1 MERKSIQN
9 NVSLT
14 FLPGEKFKR
23 NRISV
28 SFIVPNDKEKA
39 TMYAVMP
46 TLLERGYQDYPDM
59 CMFSKKLSSMYGAS
73 FSAATAV
80 VGQNRYLRFTIQ
92 GIKNEYCLNGEDLL
106 AEMTDVILGV
116 IFRPC
121 VEDGGFISDW
131 LEVEKFKLR
140 EEIEGEINDK
150 RGYCVKNAQR
160 KFFKDS
166 KNGVERLGYTE
177 DIDGITPQALYEC
190 YKQLISDSI
199 VEIFVTADE
208 DSTITEKFAQAFG
221 ERDPQTTK
229 ILPIEAMP
237 KTEVE
242 CFSENLDIVQGK
254 VCLFY
259 TSERPLTE
267 EERYVMLVASSIYG
281 GTASSRLF
289 KNVREKQSLC
299 YYCAAAFNGFTASMR
314 VDSGVEHENCE
325 KTIAAVQKELSDL
338 INGEITEKEINETK
352 LVLLNSLDAIY
363 DGLHGLEA
371 WYLNESV
378 RGTWTSP
385 QQAKERISGVTAQQI
400 KDVLSL
406 LHLNVIYKLTK

>member
-14 FLPGEKFKR
+14 FLPGDKFKR

-28 SFIVPNDKEKA
+28 SFIVPNDREKA
-39 TMYAVMP
+39 TMFAVLP

-80 VGQNRYLRFTIQ
+80 VGRNRYLRFTIQ
-92 GIKNEYCLNGEDLL
+92 GIRNQYCLNGEDLL

-121 VEDGGFISDW
+121 VENDGFISDW
-131 LEVEKFKLR
+131 LEVEKVKLR

-166 KNGVERLGYTE
+166 KNGVERLGYPE

-208 DSTITEKFAQAFG
+208 DTTITEKFTAAFAGRKTAAAQ
-221 ERDPQTTK
+221 
-229 ILPIEAMP
+229 ILPIEVMP

-242 CFSENLDIVQGK
+242 NYSESLDIVQGK

-259 TSERPLTE
+259 TTERQLTE
-267 EERYVMLVASSIYG
+267 DERYIMLVASSIFG

-299 YYCAAAFNGFTASMR
+299 YYCAAAYNGFTASMR
-314 VDSGVEHENCE
+314 VDSGVEHENCD
-325 KTIAAVQKELSDL
+325 KTVAAIQKELSDL

-371 WYLNESV
+371 WYLNEAV
-378 RGTWTSP
+378 RGTNVSP
-385 QQAKERISGVTAQQI
+385 QQAKERISAVTEQQI
-400 KDVLSL
+400 KDVLKL
-406 LHLNVIYKLTK
+406 LHLNVVYKLTK

>member
-14 FLPGEKFKR
+14 FLPGDKFKR

-28 SFIVPNDKEKA
+28 SFIVPNDREKA
-39 TMYAVMP
+39 TMFAVLP

-80 VGQNRYLRFTIQ
+80 VGRNRYLRFTIQ
-92 GIKNEYCLNGEDLL
+92 GIRNQYCLNGEDLL

-121 VEDGGFISDW
+121 VENDGFISDW
-131 LEVEKFKLR
+131 LEVEKVKLR

-166 KNGVERLGYTE
+166 KNGVERLGYPE

-208 DSTITEKFAQAFG
+208 DTTITEKFTAAFAGRKTAAAQ
-221 ERDPQTTK
+221 
-229 ILPIEAMP
+229 ILPIEVMP
-237 KTEVE
+237 RQKLKTTAKVLILFRARFV
-242 CFSENLDIVQGK
+242 CSIPQKDSLQKTNDI
-254 VCLFY
+254 
-259 TSERPLTE
+259 
-267 EERYVMLVASSIYG
+267 
-281 GTASSRLF
+281 
-289 KNVREKQSLC
+289 
-299 YYCAAAFNGFTASMR
+299 
-314 VDSGVEHENCE
+314 
-325 KTIAAVQKELSDL
+325 
-338 INGEITEKEINETK
+338 
-352 LVLLNSLDAIY
+352 
-363 DGLHGLEA
+363 
-371 WYLNESV
+371 
-378 RGTWTSP
+378 
-385 QQAKERISGVTAQQI
+385 
-400 KDVLSL
+400 
-406 LHLNVIYKLTK
+406 

>member
-1 MERKSIQN
+1 MERKSIHN

-14 FLPGEKFKR
+14 FLPGDKFKR

-28 SFIVPNDKEKA
+28 SFIVPNDREKA
-39 TMYAVMP
+39 TMYAVLP

-92 GIKNEYCLNGEDLL
+92 GIRNQYCLNGEDLL

-121 VEDGGFISDW
+121 VEDGGFIADW

-166 KNGVERLGYTE
+166 KNGVERLGYLE

-190 YKQLISDSI
+190 YKQLIADSI

-208 DSTITEKFAQAFG
+208 DKTITEKFTAAFADRK
-221 ERDPQTTK
+221 ECTAH
-229 ILPIEAMP
+229 ILPIEIMP
-237 KTEVE
+237 KTEME
-242 CFSENLDIVQGK
+242 NFSESLDIVQGK

-259 TSERPLTE
+259 TTERQLTE
-267 EERYVMLVASSIYG
+267 DERYVMLVASSIFG

-299 YYCAAAFNGFTASMR
+299 YYCAAAYNGFTASMR
-314 VDSGVEHENCE
+314 VDSGVEHENCD
-325 KTIAAVQKELSDL
+325 KTVAAIQKELSDL
-338 INGEITEKEINETK
+338 INGEITDQEINETK

-371 WYLNESV
+371 WYLNEAV
-378 RGTWTSP
+378 RGTNVSP
-385 QQAKERISGVTAQQI
+385 QQAKEKVEAVTAQQI

-406 LHLNVIYKLTK
+406 LHLNVVYKLTK